1 MHSKRA
7 LPALCITSKSMKK
20 MRVISCLHV
29 EQVKIV
35 YCVLCM
41 GRIQSF
47 PYSGSKATRQKYR
60 TESLHG
66 FEASILSQTQ
76 TPLQGLKGGLGLR
89 LAYCL
94 KPRPPPKVEEGS
106 GFETCMYRCT
116 SGELKMKFVAQNYA
130 VLMGFEGLCLN
141 EAKYQQMAS
150 CTHQFAESVAF

>member
-1 MHSKRA
+1 M
-7 LPALCITSKSMKK
+7 CC
-20 MRVISCLHV
+20 VWV
-29 EQVKIV
+29 ESSLSHIPVPKLRDKNTEQKA
-35 YCVLCM
+35 CM
-41 GRIQSF
+41 D
-47 PYSGSKATRQKYR
+47 
-60 TESLHG
+60 
-66 FEASILSQTQ
+66 
-76 TPLQGLKGGLGLR
+76 LR